1 MHKYFKL
8 TNGNVS
14 SWESKGLFDEKIT
27 SVSVSALPQMNNLP
41 KLVHNNDG
49 LKLKLLKIPLKQDK
63 ASYKHGPIVNI
74 YIVYGLITSAINTGV
89 TFYNCLFGAVKLTKN
104 ADIDKYKYS
113 GYGIGFDSR
122 GSFSHSRGG
131 YGRNVII
138 FGDDLS
144 SSSHANNKTRSIFGS
159 W

>member
-27 SVSVSALPQMNNLP
+27 FVSVSALPQMNNLP

-49 LKLKLLKIPLKQDK
+49 IKLKLLKIPLKQDK

-74 YIVYGLITSAINTGV
+74 CIVYGLITSAINTGV

-104 ADIDKYKYS
+104 ADIEK
-113 GYGIGFDSR
+113 
-122 GSFSHSRGG
+122 
-131 YGRNVII
+131 
-138 FGDDLS
+138 
-144 SSSHANNKTRSIFGS
+144 
-159 W
+159 